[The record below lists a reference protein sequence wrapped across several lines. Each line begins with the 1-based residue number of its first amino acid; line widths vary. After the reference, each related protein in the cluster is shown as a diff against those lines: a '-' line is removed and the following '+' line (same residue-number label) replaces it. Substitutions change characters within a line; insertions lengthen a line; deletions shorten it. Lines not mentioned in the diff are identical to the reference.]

1 MGSGGNNSSS
11 SKQSMAPETRF
22 YPSASVSHQPMQP
35 KGSLKVSSVKNQQM
49 SKTSIELEYQK
60 LESNS
65 GGNLNHKGGKMSAHA
80 PL

>member
-1 MGSGGNNSSS
+1 
-11 SKQSMAPETRF
+11 
-22 YPSASVSHQPMQP
+22 MQP
-35 KGSLKVSSVKNQQM
+35 KGSLKVSSAKNQQM

-65 GGNLNHKGGKMSAHA
+65 GGNLIHKGGKMSAHA